1 MPAVTG
7 VTAERRTL
15 AEAVR
20 AAILTVHAAAG
31 LACCADQQTQRLLR
45 ASEGLSR
52 SALAVLL
59 ASPPDAS
66 PQQPRAPRPD
76 DAPPRRRRPRGKR
89 SHRGP
94 KATAMDEDATTEPEP
109 SGDAPAPN
117 LAAAPGVPRRALVAS
132 GESLLSNG
140 KGTVTS
146 GPSLEPPWQKR
157 QRTVLEDELERFQR
171 ENTVHEGKGVG
182 GPLKDSRVRR
192 EDSDLRDRWAD
203 TPGVS
208 LRASPELLQ
217 LCGAPGPAV
226 VAPPAHLGN
235 PPRAD
240 AAVLQQMQA
249 ALLELYRK
257 LRVYHTHLD
266 EVFALFCSS
275 LFTDGRF
282 LVKATWSVVR
292 ELLLVW
298 KMEDHSVYRR
308 SVCEQLSDLLEP
320 WLGKLA
326 EAENTSSSSTAP
338 PTKQTC

>member
-7 VTAERRTL
+7 TTADRRTL

-59 ASPPDAS
+59 AAPPDAS

-89 SHRGP
+89 SRRGP
-94 KATAMDEDATTEPEP
+94 KATAMDEEATTEPEP
-109 SGDAPAPN
+109 SGDAPAPS
-117 LAAAPGVPRRALVAS
+117 LAAGVPRRALVAS
-132 GESLLSNG
+132 GESLRSPPRSSNG
-140 KGTVTS
+140 TGTVTS
-146 GPSLEPPWQKR
+146 GLQPEPPWQKR
-157 QRTVLEDELERFQR
+157 ARSGPLRLEELPPEFQR
-171 ENTVHEGKGVG
+171 AAVHEGVH
-182 GPLKDSRVRR
+182 
-192 EDSDLRDRWAD
+192 SDLNDGWAD
-203 TPGVS
+203 TPGAS
-208 LRASPELLQ
+208 LRASPELLL
-217 LCGAPGPAV
+217 LCGASGPAV

-240 AAVLQQMQA
+240 AAVLQQVQL
-249 ALLELYRK
+249 ALMELYRK

-282 LVKATWSVVR
+282 LVEATWSVVR
-292 ELLLVW
+292 EVLLLW
-298 KMEDHSVYRR
+298 KAKNHARHGCAE
-308 SVCEQLSDLLEP
+308 LSDLLEP
-320 WLGKLA
+320 WLEKSA
-326 EAENTSSSSTAP
+326 RAARTSSSSTALS
-338 PTKQTC
+338 TR